1 MVRLNPGT
9 GDVVRKQYMNNL
21 DNYLKYYSEDY
32 NVDIETVI
40 ETIKVANVFD
50 IWHPTNR
57 KAKRTWEESLD
68 EFQRDYVNTSKE
80 GFDYLHEF
88 TGVEKPNLKPI
99 NLEIEVE
106 CPCDGSKFMV
116 NVNKEVE
123 DWRGNGTLD
132 AFFNMV

>member
-1 MVRLNPGT
+1 ME
-9 GDVVRKQYMNNL
+9 QF
-21 DNYLKYYSEDY
+21 
-32 NVDIETVI
+32 TV
-40 ETIKVANVFD
+40 
-50 IWHPTNR
+50 
-57 KAKRTWEESLD
+57 D

-123 DWRGNGTLD
+123 DWRGDGTLD